1 VTAAPVAAHRHDSAV
16 IASDQAAC
24 SAVPQVTIRSRAAPA
39 AAPAASSPALS
50 PSPGGRRSRA
60 AAAAA
65 QGRLVLASAP
75 SLAAGYHGET
85 GCEGSVTAD
94 LQDVADGL
102 AGLAGVLAAG
112 LSSAARQA
120 ADPGD
125 RDACEQAGA
134 EAARVCGLLAR
145 DG

>member
-1 VTAAPVAAHRHDSAV
+1 MHGIDGMRTRVEGAGQLAGLLEAAWDGFSLLA
-16 IASDQAAC
+16 AAC
-24 SAVPQVTIRSRAAPA
+24 RECQQRAGGLSAAFAF
-39 AAPAASSPALS
+39 
-50 PSPGGRRSRA
+50 A

-65 QGRLVLASAP
+65 QGRLILASAP
-75 SLAAGYHGET
+75 SLPPGYRGET

-94 LQDVADGL
+94 LDDVADGL

-145 DG
+145 DEP